1 MISPKHQRGIG
12 LIETVLGIVLVLSIA
27 GLSVPFLMERQ
38 KDQEAIAYADHL
50 KNTVTRLHQYQYY
63 KITEEGSS
71 PTSVDSWPQ
80 TLNHL
85 MTDFPNRFWNSCTL
99 AQESNDEC
107 VRPDYVPWNTQRL
120 TATTTP
126 DMTAAPHYMHY
137 VVTIPLSTLA
147 HDTKEYLRWSVP
159 LMTIPGAQ
167 KTATQDI
174 EITLRQVTQS
184 LLYDQFVWRDGNK
197 TLTDDWDVGGQ
208 HAISNARD
216 FTIRNSDGSI
226 TSVSEGLTHIHS
238 LKPWESLKKP
248 SCPSGLSPDITLSI
262 GSIDITYPNTLTG
275 SIKPYVSS
283 ETSNHWTVSIDA
295 YVINANNN
303 TYQRLNT
310 GEIIALTQCRK

>member
-1 MISPKHQRGIG
+1 MTYPKHQRGIG
-12 LIETVLGIVLVLSIA
+12 LVEMVLGIALTLSII
-27 GLSVPFLMERQ
+27 GLSAPFLMERQ
-38 KDQEAIAYADHL
+38 KDKEAIAYADHL
-50 KNTVTRLHQYQYY
+50 KNTVARLHQYQYF

-71 PTSVDSWPQ
+71 PTSADSWPQ

-107 VRPDYVPWNTQRL
+107 VRPDYVPWNAQRL
-120 TATTTP
+120 TATVTP

-137 VVTIPLSTLA
+137 VVTIPLSTLV

-197 TLTDDWDVGGQ
+197 ALTDDWDVGNQ
-208 HAISNARD
+208 
-216 FTIRNSDGSI
+216 SI
-226 TSVSEGLTHIHS
+226 TGVKDITIVNADGTETSVAKS
-238 LKPWESLKKP
+238 LVSTYQLKQWDQLKKP
-248 SCPSGLSPDITLSI
+248 SCPQGLRPEPVLAI
-262 GSIDITYPNTLTG
+262 GSLNVVYPYTLTG
-275 SIKPYVSS
+275 SMKAYVAS
-283 ETSNHWTVSIDA
+283 ETSTHWTVNIDA
-295 YVINANNN
+295 YVIDTRDG
-303 TYQRLNT
+303 TYRVLSN
-310 GEIIALTQCRK
+310 GEIIAMVQCK